1 MIKNVHKTK
10 KLSPVNKIN
19 RVPITE
25 ERNTDR
31 VNKREINLIFSNDGL
46 PPGLHPNMALTAKM
60 VQKYFGYST
69 STLQNWRDYFN
80 QDIERRIGPRFLR
93 YGIQGIKY
101 LVSDIIRF
109 HQGLPWLE
117 PYPQQLDAVRPKKKE
132 EHPTPTNT
140 NWHLQK

>member
-1 MIKNVHKTK
+1 MRKNVPKTK
-10 KLSPVNKIN
+10 KLSPENKIN

-46 PPGLHPNMALTAKM
+46 PPGLNPNMALTAKM
-60 VQKYFGYST
+60 VQKHFGYST

-132 EHPTPTNT
+132 EHPTPSNT
-140 NWHLQK
+140 I